1 MGVGFVRV
9 RADHEEDLDLSSAM
23 SRPRVVLLVR
33 ACNGIPFR
41 GPEQDEGHEQ
51 KRDPLVPLDE
61 RMLCHKAVEDE
72 RGSLEWI
79 GYAVAEGDDEVE
91 VSGIEEPALEAPV
104 FLNAACPDDLDLVAD
119 DLTSHWVSP

>member
-1 MGVGFVRV
+1 MQPGTDILPCCFAFGNVPYN
-9 RADHEEDLDLSSAM
+9 S
-23 SRPRVVLLVR
+23 VVLLVR
-33 ACNGIPFR
+33 AYNDVPFR

>member
-1 MGVGFVRV
+1 MQPGESV
-9 RADHEEDLDLSSAM
+9 LPCLSAFGNV
-23 SRPRVVLLVR
+23 PYNDVVLLVS

-41 GPEQDEGHEQ
+41 GPEQDEGRKQ

-61 RMLCHKAVEDE
+61 RVPCHKAVEDE

-91 VSGIEEPALEAPV
+91 VSGIEDPALEAPV
-104 FLNAACPDDLDLVAD
+104 
-119 DLTSHWVSP
+119 LTPLARMISIW